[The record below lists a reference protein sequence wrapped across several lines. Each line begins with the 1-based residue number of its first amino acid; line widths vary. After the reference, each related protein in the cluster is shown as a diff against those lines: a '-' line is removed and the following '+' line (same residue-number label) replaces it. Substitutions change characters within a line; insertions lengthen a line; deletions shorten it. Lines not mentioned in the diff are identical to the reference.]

1 MRANNEITDRSEVR
15 QGDVSNTGDCKG
27 QRGDSEDL
35 LDQGVISP
43 KDAQAHTKTLCT

>member
-27 QRGDSEDL
+27 QRVDSEDL

-43 KDAQAHTKTLCT
+43 KDAQAHSKTLCT

>member
-15 QGDVSNTGDCKG
+15 QGHVSNTGDNKG
-27 QRGDSEDL
+27 QRGDSEDH

-43 KDAQAHTKTLCT
+43 KGSQAHTETLFT